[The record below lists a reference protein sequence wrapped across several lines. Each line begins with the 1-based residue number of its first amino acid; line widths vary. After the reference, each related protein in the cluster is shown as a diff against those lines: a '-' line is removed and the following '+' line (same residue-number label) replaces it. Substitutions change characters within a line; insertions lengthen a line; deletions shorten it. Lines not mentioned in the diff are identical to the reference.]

1 LVASTVVRHY
11 EPPKPISLSEI
22 QDDESKAPAWI
33 EFEKENEGNRRVGA
47 TQADDYDDYIDG
59 DGFDGGDGQV

>member
-1 LVASTVVRHY
+1 MASTVARHY

-22 QDDESKAPAWI
+22 QDDENKTPAWM
-33 EFEKENEGNRRVGA
+33 EYQEEQKGNARVGA